1 MMLLKPNSQFM
12 RYPISALWR
21 NEMCM
26 YIVVS
31 VDRNYDL
38 FPNPFRFHLL
48 LYLPHLLYTLWI
60 TEVYCSF
67 IHLASSKCS
76 GCLSSW
82 TDWER
87 EGEKRDR
94 RCMRERGSHSHF
106 ERLQSN
112 DHFFGLF
119 FHQRNFR
126 RWISMQKPA
135 FSAKWPLSQS
145 SPFFSFSRGR
155 EGRQPEQSPG
165 KSWNFSDPQ
174 EER

>member
-1 MMLLKPNSQFM
+1 MAHSDAVRVRSTVLRVRSTVGHAAGTAAAREQMCFARPSKLARTTMRVHWKHNYTMFMMLLKPNSQLM

-76 GCLSSW
+76 GCLSS
-82 TDWER
+82 
-87 EGEKRDR
+87 
-94 RCMRERGSHSHF
+94 
-106 ERLQSN
+106 
-112 DHFFGLF
+112 
-119 FHQRNFR
+119 
-126 RWISMQKPA
+126 
-135 FSAKWPLSQS
+135 
-145 SPFFSFSRGR
+145 
-155 EGRQPEQSPG
+155 
-165 KSWNFSDPQ
+165 
-174 EER
+174 